1 MMDEKHK
8 KATPILIIFAS
19 VDGMT
24 QRICESIA
32 RVLQQDQSSVTL
44 VSVDEYDAEIA
55 DFDKVLI
62 ASSIRYGKHHS
73 KITTFIQ
80 DNATLLNAKKSAFI
94 SVNLVARKVEKRTAD
109 TNPYVVK
116 FLKNISWKP
125 ARVAVFA
132 GKIDYPHYGF
142 WDRIMIQLIMRLTK
156 GPTDPKTVIEYTDW
170 DQVDA
175 FARSFSEW

>member
-8 KATPILIIFAS
+8 TATQILIIYAS

-32 RVLQQDQSSVTL
+32 RVLQQDHSSVTL
-44 VSVDEYDAEIA
+44 VSVDECDAEIA
-55 DFDKVLI
+55 EFDKVLI

-73 KITTFIQ
+73 KISTFIQ
-80 DNATLLNAKKSAFI
+80 DNATFLNAKKSAFI
-94 SVNLVARKVEKRTAD
+94 SVNLVARKVEKRAAD

-116 FLKNISWKP
+116 FLKTIAWKP
-125 ARVAVFA
+125 SLVAVFA
-132 GKIDYPHYGF
+132 GKLDYPQYGF
-142 WDRIMIQLIMRLTK
+142 WDRIMIQLIMLLTK

-170 DQVDA
+170 AQVDA
-175 FARSFSEW
+175 FSQKFSEC